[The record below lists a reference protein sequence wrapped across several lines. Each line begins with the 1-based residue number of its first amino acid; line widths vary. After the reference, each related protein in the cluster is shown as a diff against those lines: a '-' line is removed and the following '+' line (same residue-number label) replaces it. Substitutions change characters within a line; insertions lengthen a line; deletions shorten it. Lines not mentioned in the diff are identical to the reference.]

1 MNWMNKISIWQ
12 ADVAHWIDF
21 VGGPIWWCNNSKM
34 ADGRH
39 FGFRFW
45 AIISASINIFS
56 PNLVPGWKISSPRR
70 FVGQK
75 SGLSKIQDGGRPPF
89 GNSKCYYNS
98 VVDWD
103 IFIKFCMLVE
113 LDSIMSVMSKI
124 VTGSKFKMAGV
135 VVLNFVLGHKFG
147 VRPNEIFRTE
157 FDTVME
163 FQ

>member
-1 MNWMNKISIWQ
+1 
-12 ADVAHWIDF
+12 
-21 VGGPIWWCNNSKM
+21 
-34 ADGRH
+34 
-39 FGFRFW
+39 
-45 AIISASINIFS
+45 
-56 PNLVPGWKISSPRR
+56 
-70 FVGQK
+70 
-75 SGLSKIQDGGRPPF
+75 
-89 GNSKCYYNS
+89 
-98 VVDWD
+98 
-103 IFIKFCMLVE
+103 MLVE